1 MQIHIAQKDLKS
13 IHELSD
19 DAVDDLIKKSLTDA

>member
-13 IHELSD
+13 IHELTD
-19 DAVDDLIKKSLTDA
+19 DAVDNLIKNKSE

>member
-13 IHELSD
+13 IHELTD
-19 DAVDDLIKKSLTDA
+19 DAVNDLIKNKSD